1 MTKFCMSRRQVV
13 GNAAALASLAALGI
27 HPNSVLGA
35 ENDILKV
42 RLDGDIKVLDP
53 GYDNAIAEGNVLYMC
68 MPRLA
73 VSEKQADGTWSWKPS
88 EYVES
93 IRQDDAT
100 HISFT
105 LRKGMMWS
113 NDAGEITADDVK
125 FSLERMLQ
133 SDWSASWPTL
143 DHVDVKDKYNG
154 TIVLKS
160 PFVAAMLIGVASV
173 AGTII
178 PKSLVEKM
186 NDQKYSVP
194 LPAQCGPYAMVEWT
208 PRQKA
213 VLKVNPNW
221 WGAKPFFNEIHLVQ
235 VTDAKAAELALE
247 TGELDVTLV
256 APDTALR
263 YTQASP
269 PHVKLINQPGPKFT
283 WMGMNTQNPKLADVR
298 VRKAIQRAIDPD
310 AILQGAYAGL
320 CPRAYGVVP
329 VGVLGHREKSNY
341 SFNPEE
347 AKSLLQEAGVSG
359 LTLDIKT
366 PADDA
371 AQVAACQIIQ
381 SNLGDVGINV
391 TVTPVDAGTFWDLGQ
406 ESKGDAWKTLELYVI
421 QYSTAPDPADA
432 TSSFRKKMI
441 GAWNWERWSDPE
453 YEELADKGMAESDS
467 KKRAVIYVRMQEIM
481 ENSGAYFWITFR
493 PVFYGYRD
501 RIAPPAV
508 DPNGWLRP
516 QLFVKA

>member
-1 MTKFCMSRRQVV
+1 MSKLYMSRRQVLS
-13 GNAAALASLAALGI
+13 NAAAVATLTALGI
-27 HPNSVLGA
+27 HPNRVLGA

-53 GYDNAIAEGNVLYMC
+53 GYDNAIAEAIVLYMC

-73 VSEKQADGTWSWKPS
+73 VSEKQADGTWGWKPS

-93 IRQDDAT
+93 IRQDDGT

-105 LRKGMMWS
+105 LKKGMMWS
-113 NDAGEITADDVK
+113 NNAGEITADDVK
-125 FSLERMLQ
+125 FSFERMLQ
-133 SDWSASWPTL
+133 SDWSAAWPTL
-143 DHVDVKDKYNG
+143 DHVDVKDKYSG

-160 PFVAAMLIGVASV
+160 PFVATMLIAVSSV

-186 NDQKYSVP
+186 KDQKYSLP

-213 VLKVNPNW
+213 VLKANPDW
-221 WGAKPFFNEIHLVQ
+221 WGAKPFFQEVHLVQ

-256 APDTALR
+256 PPDTASR
-263 YTQASP
+263 YMQASP

-329 VGVLGHREKSNY
+329 EGVLGHRDKSNY
-341 SFNPEE
+341 SYNPKE

-381 SNLGDVGINV
+381 SYLGEVGINV
-391 TVTPVDAGTFWDLGQ
+391 TVTPVDSGTFWDLGQ
-406 ESKGDAWKTLELYVI
+406 ASKGDAWKALELYVI

-441 GAWNWERWSDPE
+441 GSWNWERWSDPE
-453 YEELADKGMAESDS
+453 YEDLADKGMAESDS
-467 KKRAVIYVRMQEIM
+467 KKRAAIYIRIQEIM

-501 RIAPPAV
+501 RIAPPQV